1 MKTIHSNHDLIAGV
15 YEDMHEEIRRY
26 IAIRIKDD
34 DEAKDLCQDVFL
46 RLFDYDILAKE
57 TIRRFVY
64 TIARNIVIDHLR
76 HHAMKQTYTSYIYA
90 RASRTFTHP
99 TNQIIADDLGRH
111 EQLHVAHLPE
121 QRRKVYVMTRY
132 EDKTSAEIAQIMNL
146 EIRTVENHLFL
157 ARKEVRKM
165 MAACK

>member
-1 MKTIHSNHDLIAGV
+1 M
-15 YEDMHEEIRRY
+15 YEEIRRY

-34 DEAKDLCQDVFL
+34 DDAKDLCQDVFL
-46 RLFDYDILAKE
+46 RLFDYDIQAKE

-76 HHAMKQTYTSYIYA
+76 HHAMKQTYTFYIYD
-90 RASRTFTHP
+90 RASRTFTDT
-99 TNQIIADDLGRH
+99 TNKIIADDLGRFGQLLD
-111 EQLHVAHLPE
+111 EQLPE

-132 EDKTSAEIAQIMNL
+132 EDKTSAEIAEIMNL
-146 EIRTVENHLFL
+146 QIRTVENHLFL

-165 MAACK
+165 MAACNKPSNDCK

>member
-1 MKTIHSNHDLIAGV
+1 MKTIHSNHDLIADV

-34 DEAKDLCQDVFL
+34 DDAKDLCQDVFL

-76 HHAMKQTYTSYIYA
+76 HHAMKQTYTSYIYD
-90 RASRTFTHP
+90 RASRTFTDP
-99 TNQIIADDLGRH
+99 TNQIIADDLGRF

-132 EDKTSAEIAQIMNL
+132 EDRTSAEIAQIMNL
-146 EIRTVENHLFL
+146 QIRTVENHLFL

>member
-1 MKTIHSNHDLIAGV
+1 MKTIHSNHDLIADV
-15 YEDMHEEIRRY
+15 YVDMHEEIRRY

-34 DEAKDLCQDVFL
+34 DDAKDLCQDVFL

-76 HHAMKQTYTSYIYA
+76 HHAMKQTYTSYIYD
-90 RASRTFTHP
+90 RALRTFTDP
-99 TNQIIADDLGRH
+99 TNQIIADDLRRH

-146 EIRTVENHLFL
+146 QIRTVENHLFL

>member
-15 YEDMHEEIRRY
+15 YENMHEEIRRY

-34 DEAKDLCQDVFL
+34 DDAKDLCQDVFL

-76 HHAMKQTYTSYIYA
+76 HHAMKQTYTSYIYD
-90 RASRTFTHP
+90 RALRTFTDP

-132 EDKTSAEIAQIMNL
+132 EDRTSAEIAQIMNL
-146 EIRTVENHLFL
+146 QIRTVENHLFL